1 LKDLLMKQGSDGVKP
16 RAADERAA
24 GKPGCGASSCAACA
38 TAAGDGFG
46 RAPCAAAPHPE
57 QCRPE
62 LRRAAF
68 SSPLPAVKHKLFVM
82 SGKGGVGKSSVAV
95 NVAAALALAG
105 HKVGIVD
112 ADLHGPSVAGLLCS
126 RAGVVGVDETS
137 GKLLP
142 AEFMPNLHF
151 ISMAAMLRDRDKAVI
166 WRGPKKSA
174 AVLRFI
180 KGVEWGASDYLIIDS
195 PPGTGDEHLTVLKA
209 VPDILAVMVTTPQE
223 LSLADVRRALGFLKA
238 AGGKILGLV
247 ENMSGLNCPHCG
259 GDIRLFKK
267 GGGRLLAEEYGIPFL
282 GEIPLDPAAVLSA
295 DLGRPLTLDGGD
307 GAAERAFAALAGEV
321 DARCRAGVAVDFA
334 ARFLHCANGGCG
346 V

>member
-1 LKDLLMKQGSDGVKP
+1 M
-16 RAADERAA
+16 
-24 GKPGCGASSCAACA
+24 
-38 TAAGDGFG
+38 
-46 RAPCAAAPHPE
+46 
-57 QCRPE
+57 
-62 LRRAAF
+62 RRAAF